1 MSEGFRVNSKGRLVV
16 ADNSGIGIAIGS
28 AGGDLCGTYP
38 NPTLNAAEI
47 YMRLYKV
54 EQQLNKLK
62 ELEELV
68 MQMYEHPLMPG
79 GQQVL
84 RDFENEEPNTN

>member
-1 MSEGFRVNSKGRLVV
+1 MSEGFCVNLKARLAVEHSNEAV
-16 ADNSGIGIAIGS
+16 CIGG

-54 EQQLNKLK
+54 EQQFKR
-62 ELEELV
+62 LEELV
-68 MQMYEHPLMPG
+68 MQMYDHPLMPG

-84 RDFENEEPNTN
+84 QDFENEDLNTK